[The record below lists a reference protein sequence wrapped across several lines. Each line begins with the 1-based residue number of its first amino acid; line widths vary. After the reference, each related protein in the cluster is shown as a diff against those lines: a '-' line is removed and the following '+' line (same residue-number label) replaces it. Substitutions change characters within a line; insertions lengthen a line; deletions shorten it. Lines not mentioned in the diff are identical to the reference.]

1 MKSVPKKKKKFQK
14 LFFFWGTKKSE
25 VDQTHLGRMS
35 LAVGMTSGSGGGANG
50 VALHG
55 EH

>member
-1 MKSVPKKKKKFQK
+1 MKSVPHKKK
-14 LFFFWGTKKSE
+14 KKSE

-35 LAVGMTSGSGGGANG
+35 LAVGMTSGSGGGAND